1 MSPRPSRRC
10 AAALAGLA
18 ALLALRTAAAAPAPS
33 PGPAS
38 PVAAPIEISGATRV
52 EYDDRSGQLHA
63 EGAPVVVTRG
73 RTELRAPRVRYDG
86 TARTISASGGA
97 ALSDPE
103 LVMRAQTVEYRLADE
118 TVRAAGEV
126 RMTTR
131 REDAAT
137 ALEAPVIEGS
147 LRTRRFVATG
157 GVRVARGEWSAEGRR
172 LDYDDRGRTAVLT
185 GEPVARHRDA
195 TLRAERITF
204 LLDQEVARAEG
215 GVEVRRG
222 TLVGYAPRAEV
233 FGRDNRAVLA
243 GGARVDRG
251 ADRVVAEVIEIDLEA
266 SRVTARGASRVVV
279 NPSPTPTRAP

>member
-1 MSPRPSRRC
+1 VSRRPSRIRP
-10 AAALAGLA
+10 AALAGVA
-18 ALLALRTAAAAPAPS
+18 ALLVLRIASAGPSPPSGSASPAP
-33 PGPAS
+33 
-38 PVAAPIEISGATRV
+38 PIEISGATRV
-52 EYDDRSGQLHA
+52 EYDDRSGQLWA

-73 RTELRAPRVRYDG
+73 RTELRAPRVRYDRA
-86 TARTISASGGA
+86 TRTVSASGGA
-97 ALSDPE
+97 VLSDPE
-103 LVMRAQTVEYRLADE
+103 LTMRAQTVAYRLADE
-118 TVRAAGEV
+118 TVRGAGEV
-126 RMTTR
+126 EMTTGR
-131 REDAAT
+131 GEETT
-137 ALEAPVIEGS
+137 ALAAPAVEGS

-157 GVRVARGEWSAEGRR
+157 GVRVTRGEWSAEGRQ

-185 GEPVARHRDA
+185 GEPTARHRDA

-222 TLVGYAPRAEV
+222 TLVGRAPRAEL

-266 SRVTARGASRVVV
+266 SRVTARGGSRVVV